1 MAMTT
6 VQAHGGLREAE
17 LRELGLRP
25 DEVID
30 FSASVTPLGA
40 SPKAVAA
47 LRQVDYSR
55 YPDPDCTRLREAIA
69 AHHGVT
75 PAEVLPGNGATE
87 LIHLVVR
94 LFVRRGQR
102 PIVFMPTFGEFERA
116 CQTVNATPYPWH
128 ANPARG
134 FRWNFANKA
143 AVLRRVT
150 PPLVYLCSPNNPT
163 GVYPAERD
171 VRSLAMALISG
182 PLLLDESYISFVEE
196 PWDSLPLMRT
206 GRVLL
211 LRSMTKNY
219 GLAGLRLG
227 YLLASPDVVNA
238 VRRLQPEWSVSSA
251 AQAAGVAALAD
262 HEHLERGREVVRAGK
277 AVLRVGLTRL
287 GIPFHEGAAN
297 FILIQVG
304 NATAVRAAL
313 LRQGLAVRDCTSF
326 GLPQYIRVG
335 VRRPEECE
343 RLVQALARVLEERHA

>member
-143 AVLRRVT
+143 ARPRRGQPRGAVWGA
-150 PPLVYLCSPNNPT
+150 P
-163 GVYPAERD
+163 GE
-171 VRSLAMALISG
+171 LA
-182 PLLLDESYISFVEE
+182 P
-196 PWDSLPLMRT
+196 
-206 GRVLL
+206 
-211 LRSMTKNY
+211 
-219 GLAGLRLG
+219 
-227 YLLASPDVVNA
+227 
-238 VRRLQPEWSVSSA
+238 RRP
-251 AQAAGVAALAD
+251 
-262 HEHLERGREVVRAGK
+262 
-277 AVLRVGLTRL
+277 
-287 GIPFHEGAAN
+287 GAA
-297 FILIQVG
+297 
-304 NATAVRAAL
+304 
-313 LRQGLAVRDCTSF
+313 
-326 GLPQYIRVG
+326 
-335 VRRPEECE
+335 RRPGGAGPPAP
-343 RLVQALARVLEERHA
+343 RGGGGPPGGAGGGHRPGGGG